1 MNLVY
6 KRPTTPNLIVD
17 FIQVVA
23 VYEAAPLAR
32 VTVQVNVVA
41 DAAVHGRQQRVLH
54 VVPARL
60 SR

>member
-1 MNLVY
+1 MT
-6 KRPTTPNLIVD
+6 PTSNLIVD

-23 VYEAAPLAR
+23 VYEAAPFAR